1 MKATHCPAGSICKDN
16 KCEKQECIGHAMC
29 LAKKGCE
36 GGNCLCRSRKCVK
49 FECTKNTQ
57 CKDGCIC
64 QEHSKKFL
72 GLKVTV
78 ILTDTGENVQKM
90 DASIFDSAL
99 SHTRRSDASEKEQKI
114 ACPLFAKFACGQVSS
129 PRLYRLLLCKILKHE
144 F

>member
-1 MKATHCPAGSICKDN
+1 MLLKLINLNFFSKIQKNVCFDVKCMKATHCPAGSICKDN

-64 QEHSKKFL
+64 QENSKNIL
-72 GLKVTV
+72 DSDLTV
-78 ILTDTGENVQKM
+78 IL
-90 DASIFDSAL
+90 IL
-99 SHTRRSDASEKEQKI
+99 SKNLE
-114 ACPLFAKFACGQVSS
+114 L
-129 PRLYRLLLCKILKHE
+129 RL
-144 F
+144 